1 MLMPLLI
8 FISLFILL
16 GVGMLLLSVLKNAG
30 EMMSERIRSNT
41 RFNGKQ
47 AYRKEYARSS
57 NDSKKI
63 FAPDEGEY
71 VKYEEIKD

>member
-1 MLMPLLI
+1 MPLLI

-30 EMMSERIRSNT
+30 EMMSERLRSNT

-47 AYRKEYARSS
+47 AYRKEYTRS

>member
-30 EMMSERIRSNT
+30 EMMSERLRSNI

-47 AYRKEYARSS
+47 TYRKGYERSS
-57 NDSKKI
+57 DIKKI
-63 FAPDEGEY
+63 FASDEGEY